1 MNENREN
8 KANSKYMGKIA
19 AKISWKSKFFDLL
32 FLPTVIGIIC
42 GLIMVGFN
50 FLLII
55 FSITFSFVPYF
66 LSPVIGSLLTSILVK
81 NRKLYKI
88 LGSGGD
94 EFIKEVNDPELKYR
108 RISNLLA
115 KSFAT
120 SWTYG
125 SGMICGR
132 EGPGL
137 LIGAN
142 VGHLF
147 SDKFKLNKSDYLF
160 IGSSACTAAIFKAP
174 ISGALFCAELPY
186 MNYLNYKS
194 LIPSIIASTFSY
206 IAFCLIF
213 QFTPFIE
220 TRLFT
225 ATPNQISYVFIL
237 PLLILFGILN
247 GLIVLLFVKLLQLT
261 KTRLRTIFEKRK
273 LLWVLPTIGGIGY
286 SIFLFFTFPF
296 LNDSY
301 HQGIIHPDV
310 PYLSFL
316 SFNISSGQLTPIYF
330 IISLILITF
339 ATVLSIGTINSA
351 GVMMPLMIFGALCG
365 ALFGIIFYPNNP
377 ELFILLGISATLG
390 AALNNPITAI
400 FIIVEMTW
408 VPFLFIPAGITTII
422 AYIISGPTKIL
433 SKLEFIKE

>member
-1 MNENREN
+1 M
-8 KANSKYMGKIA
+8 
-19 AKISWKSKFFDLL
+19 
-32 FLPTVIGIIC
+32 
-42 GLIMVGFN
+42 
-50 FLLII
+50 
-55 FSITFSFVPYF
+55 
-66 LSPVIGSLLTSILVK
+66 
-81 NRKLYKI
+81 
-88 LGSGGD
+88 
-94 EFIKEVNDPELKYR
+94 
-108 RISNLLA
+108 
-115 KSFAT
+115 
-120 SWTYG
+120 
-125 SGMICGR
+125 
-132 EGPGL
+132 
-137 LIGAN
+137 
-142 VGHLF
+142 
-147 SDKFKLNKSDYLF
+147 
-160 IGSSACTAAIFKAP
+160 
-174 ISGALFCAELPY
+174 
-186 MNYLNYKS
+186 
-194 LIPSIIASTFSY
+194 
-206 IAFCLIF
+206 
-213 QFTPFIE
+213 
-220 TRLFT
+220 
-225 ATPNQISYVFIL
+225 
-237 PLLILFGILN
+237 
-247 GLIVLLFVKLLQLT
+247 
-261 KTRLRTIFEKRK
+261 
-273 LLWVLPTIGGIGY
+273 LWVLPTIGGIGY